1 MEIGKARR
9 RTFIETH
16 FMNQYI
22 YVSPLLHRIRA
33 SSESC
38 VVTFSKRTH
47 TCGALRASDVGT
59 SVTLN
64 GWVATRRDLGG
75 VIFVDLRDRYGI
87 TQVVFNP
94 TRDEAVHALAKELR
108 TEYVVSVTG
117 VVERRPDGTVNPSLP
132 TGEVDVVA
140 RSLVLV
146 NKSDTPPFPIDD
158 SVNAN
163 EEIRLKY
170 RYLDLRRPVLQRN
183 LLMRHAMYQIVRR
196 YFDAQQ
202 FVEIETPVLMK
213 STPEGAR
220 DYLVPSRIHR
230 GKFYALPQSPQTY
243 KQILMV
249 SGFDRYIQIVK
260 CFRDEDQRA
269 DRQMEFTQIDVEMSF
284 VNEDDIVSLTE
295 GLMKELFAQVRG
307 KPLSLPLKRM
317 TYREAM
323 ETYGSDKPD
332 TRFGLAFHCVNEKV
346 RNAPFRVF
354 ADAVRSGGVVAGFVV
369 PEGAALTRNQ
379 LDTLVDFTKEQGAGG
394 LVFAKWTDTGIESPV
409 EKFLGADLLRTIMT
423 EMGAKAG
430 DLLLLV
436 SDRWEKA
443 YPILGALRLEI
454 ARRLNLI
461 DESRDELLWVTEFP
475 LLEYSE
481 EEKRFVAVHHPFTS
495 PHPDDIHLLETDPL
509 KARARAYDLVWNGF
523 EIGGGSI
530 RIHDAA
536 LQKKVFSLLGI
547 GEEEAARKFGFLLN
561 AFRFGAP
568 PHGGIALGFDR
579 LAMIMA
585 GMKSIRDVIAFPKT
599 ANAVSLM
606 DESPNE
612 VDDKQLRELHIRIV

>member
-1 MEIGKARR
+1 M
-9 RTFIETH
+9 
-16 FMNQYI
+16 
-22 YVSPLLHRIRA
+22 
-33 SSESC
+33 
-38 VVTFSKRTH
+38 VTFSKRTH
-47 TCGALRASDVGT
+47 TCGALRASDVG
-59 SVTLN
+59 SVVTLN

-75 VIFVDLRDRYGI
+75 VVFVDLRDRYGI

-94 TRDEAVHALAKELR
+94 TRDETVHTLAKELR
-108 TEYVVSVTG
+108 SEYVISVTG
-117 VVERRPDGTVNPSLP
+117 IVERRPEGTTNPSLP
-132 TGEVDVVA
+132 TGEIDVVA
-140 RSLVLV
+140 TSMVLV
-146 NKSDTPPFPIDD
+146 NRADTPPFPIDD
-158 SVNAN
+158 AIGAN

-170 RYLDLRRPVLQRN
+170 RYLDLRRPVLQHN
-183 LLMRHAMYQIVRR
+183 LLMRHRMYQVVRR
-196 YFDAQQ
+196 YFDARQ

-249 SGFDRYIQIVK
+249 SGFDRYVQIVK

-284 VNEDDIVSLTE
+284 VDEDDILEMTE
-295 GLMKELFAQVRG
+295 GLMKELFAEIHG
-307 KPLSLPLKRM
+307 KALSLPLKRI
-317 TYREAM
+317 TYRQAM

-332 TRFGLAFHCVNEKV
+332 TRFGLTFRCVNDRV

-354 ADAVRSGGVVAGFVV
+354 ADVMKSGGVVAGFVV
-369 PEGAALTRNQ
+369 PGGAAFTRNQ
-379 LDTLVDFTKEQGAGG
+379 LDTLVDFTKEAGAGG
-394 LVFAKWTDTGIESPV
+394 LVYAKWTAAGIESAV
-409 EKFLGADLLRTIMT
+409 EKFLGKDTLAAVAAD
-423 EMGAKAG
+423 MGASEG
-430 DLLLLV
+430 DLILLV
-436 SDRWEKA
+436 SDQWAKA
-443 YPILGALRLEI
+443 YTILGTLRLEI

-461 DESRDELLWVTEFP
+461 DESRDELLWVTDFP

-495 PHPDDIHLLETDPL
+495 PHPEDVAILDTEPQ
-509 KARARAYDLVWNGF
+509 KARARAYDLVWNGY

-530 RIHDAA
+530 RIHDAT
-536 LQKKVFSLLGI
+536 LQRKLFSLLGI
-547 GEEEAARKFGFLLN
+547 GEEEAARKFGFLLT

-612 VDDKQLRELHIRIV
+612 VDEKQLRELHIRIV